1 MPGKALSSGYR
12 ETLSKTGV
20 SPAHKETLEL
30 RKEKN
35 AGRQE
40 EGERGRERR
49 EAGRGKGERRAEE
62 GGTERQRVLGET
74 AREPLHEKAERSSK
88 KALRAGVLSSTFSS
102 AAVRV
107 GRRPDGRRGRGPPL
121 PRSPRRTRRNPRR
134 KRRGRLRARAAV
146 AWAAGPGGEA
156 AARSVRLT
164 HSRPARSSW
173 ACARRPAARRRHEGS
188 ARELSAQ
195 TCRPSAPPR
204 TGRLRAQRRCRVLAS
219 ACTTGGR
226 DKPGRTRNGGRRP

>member
-1 MPGKALSSGYR
+1 MSR
-12 ETLSKTGV
+12 QE
-20 SPAHKETLEL
+20 HKETLEL

-88 KALRAGVLSSTFSS
+88 KALRAGVLSSTLSS
-102 AAVRV
+102 APVRV

-121 PRSPRRTRRNPRR
+121 PRSPRRARRNPRR
-134 KRRGRLRARAAV
+134 KRRGRPRARAAV
-146 AWAAGPGGEA
+146 WAAGPGGEA

-164 HSRPARSSW
+164 HSRPARSGW
-173 ACARRPAARRRHEGS
+173 ACARRPAARRRHESS
-188 ARELSAQ
+188 ARELSTQ

-204 TGRLRAQRRCRVLAS
+204 TRAGRLREDVAFSHECLHNGAS
-219 ACTTGGR
+219 R
-226 DKPGRTRNGGRRP
+226 

>member
-88 KALRAGVLSSTFSS
+88 KALRAGVLSSTLSS

-107 GRRPDGRRGRGPPL
+107 GRRPDGRRAPAFASQPAWRPAEPSAQA
-121 PRSPRRTRRNPRR
+121 PR
-134 KRRGRLRARAAV
+134 
-146 AWAAGPGGEA
+146 A
-156 AARSVRLT
+156 AARAGS
-164 HSRPARSSW
+164 SRGSRVGSRAGRRS
-173 ACARRPAARRRHEGS
+173 CS
-188 ARELSAQ
+188 ALG
-195 TCRPSAPPR
+195 PPHA
-204 TGRLRAQRRCRVLAS
+204 LAAS
-219 ACTTGGR
+219 AVGLGVR
-226 DKPGRTRNGGRRP
+226 A